1 MQRLEKKLLTLRDA
15 SPIDRIAAEIA
26 PDGESVSFRALT
38 VCEHCSGE
46 IALPAGFT
54 WSEIGWYKGDYN
66 RAQAYADAIG
76 YAHDAHSKCN
86 KGAK

>member
-26 PDGESVSFRALT
+26 PDGESIEFRALT
-38 VCEHCSGE
+38 VCERCGGE
-46 IALPAGFT
+46 IALSGFE
-54 WSEIGWYKGDYN
+54 WSEWGWYKGDYN

-86 KGAK
+86 KGAS